1 MLNVELLSAIVFDAE
16 SWDQETGA
24 INPAIVVRGE
34 LPSESRPFVV
44 DRIYRGPQGYYDES
58 WAVVDGEGRLV
69 YQHPYGRIHLRGEMF
84 EDRFRDTV
92 KAPITVE
99 TAEEHQLVFVVSRT
113 EIGRI
118 PCFIDAPE
126 SATAAGVLG
135 DALEATL
142 KKSAIVWLTIPQPR
156 GDDVTKPA
164 WFVFQGGK
172 VFVLT
177 GPDEQELTNL
187 PNADQVT
194 LTARSKE
201 DRSRIASVPASVR
214 VVDPESDE
222 WDRIA
227 QLGLGTR
234 LNLPDGEDAYDRW
247 RSTCTMVELSPSV

>member
-1 MLNVELLSAIVFDAE
+1 MLYVELLSAIVFDAE
-16 SWDQETGA
+16 SWDQETGS
-24 INPAIVVRGE
+24 IDPAVVVRGE

-44 DRIYRGPQGYYDES
+44 DRIYQGPQGYYDES
-58 WAVVDGEGRLV
+58 WAIVDPDGQLV

-92 KAPITVE
+92 KAPIPFDS
-99 TAEEHQLVFVVSRT
+99 AEEHQLVFVVSHT
-113 EIGRI
+113 VIGRI
-118 PCFIDAPE
+118 PCFVDAPE

-142 KKSAIVWLTIPQPR
+142 KKSAIVWLTIPQDR
-156 GDDVTKPA
+156 GPEVTKPA
-164 WFVFQGGK
+164 WFVLQDGK

-177 GPDEQELTNL
+177 GPDEQQLTNL
-187 PNADQVT
+187 TNVEQVT

-201 DRSRIASVPASVR
+201 DRSRIATVPASVR
-214 VVDPESDE
+214 VVESGSDE

-234 LNLPDGEDAYDRW
+234 LNLPDGEGAYDRW
-247 RSTCTMVELSPSV
+247 RSTCTMVELTPSV